1 MKQTVLI
8 IEDDYSIAD
17 AITFMLRNEGYN
29 ALSASYGEDGL
40 NLLAMNS
47 VDLVLLDVRLP
58 DINGFEVLKKINNQA
73 IPVIML
79 TARTD
84 ITDKVLGLELGAD
97 DYITKPFDLRELL
110 ARVKVVLRRSK
121 SSKEENDDIIRLSES
136 IYIEVQ
142 ARRVEKDG
150 EPLQLKPKEYDL
162 LLFLAQN
169 RNRIFDRNTLLD
181 RVWGMDYQGEDRTVD
196 VHIRRLRS
204 KLNDTDGKLIETV
217 FGIGYRMNQ
226 L

>member
-1 MKQTVLI
+1 MKHTVLI

-17 AITFMLRNEGYN
+17 AITFMLKNEGYH
-29 ALSASYGEDGL
+29 ALSASRGEDGL
-40 NLLAMNS
+40 KLLSINP

-58 DINGFEVLKKINNQA
+58 DINGFEVLKKINRQA

-97 DYITKPFDLRELL
+97 DYITKPFDIRELL
-110 ARVKVVLRRSK
+110 ARIKVALRRSN
-121 SSKEENDDIIRLSES
+121 SSREDNADIIHISAGIHIDS
-136 IYIEVQ
+136 Q

-150 EPLQLKPKEYDL
+150 EPLQFKPKEYDL

-169 RNRIFDRNTLLD
+169 RNIVFDRSTLLD

-204 KLNDTDGKLIETV
+204 KLNDVDGKIIETI
-217 FGIGYRMNQ
+217 FGVGYRMNQ
-226 L
+226 S

>member
-1 MKQTVLI
+1 MKHTVLI

-29 ALSASYGEDGL
+29 ALSASRGEDGL

-58 DINGFEVLKKINNQA
+58 DINGFEVLKKINGQA

-97 DYITKPFDLRELL
+97 DYITKPFDIRELL
-110 ARVKVVLRRSK
+110 ARVKVVLRRLK
-121 SSKEENDDIIRLSES
+121 SSEEDNADIIHLSES
-136 IYIEVQ
+136 IHIDVQ
-142 ARRVEKDG
+142 ARKVEKDG
-150 EPLQLKPKEYDL
+150 EPLQFKPKEYDL

-169 RNRIFDRNTLLD
+169 TNRIFDRSTLLD
-181 RVWGMDYQGEDRTVD
+181 RVWGMDYQGEGRTVD

-226 L
+226 I

>member
-1 MKQTVLI
+1 MKHTVLI

-17 AITFMLRNEGYN
+17 AISFMLKNEGYN
-29 ALSASYGEDGL
+29 ALAASRGETGL
-40 NLLAMNS
+40 ELLAINP
-47 VDLVLLDVRLP
+47 VDLVLLDVSLP
-58 DINGFEVLKKINNQA
+58 DISGFEVLKKINSQT

-79 TARTD
+79 TARGD

-97 DYITKPFDLRELL
+97 DYITKPFDIRELL
-110 ARVKVVLRRSK
+110 ARIKVALRRSK
-121 SSKEENDDIIRLSES
+121 SSKQDNADVIHLSNGIS
-136 IYIEVQ
+136 IDVQ

-150 EPLQLKPKEYDL
+150 EPLQFKPKEYDL

-169 RNRIFDRNTLLD
+169 RNIVFDRSTLLD

-204 KLNDTDGKLIETV
+204 KLNDANGEIIETV
-217 FGIGYRMNQ
+217 FGVGYRMNQ
-226 L
+226 